1 MDNSI
6 LDKYIIGRVEPQI
19 YAFTTGTVPNYLKVG
34 DTYRPLEQRLGEW
47 RRYFPDLEKK
57 YAAISK
63 VDKDVYFRDF
73 AIHEFLENKRHYHRL
88 LPTDIEGLPYYSR
101 EFFEHATAK
110 DVEDAVVDIRKA
122 FEENKDKYQFYTFEE
137 RPTAM
142 TFTYK
147 RGNKPYEL
155 RPNQKATVLNFT
167 KAVKKGR
174 NNLLMYA
181 VMRFGKTFTAL
192 SCALTS
198 SRYKSI
204 LVVSGKAD
212 VKMEWKKTVEGI
224 KNFEGF
230 DFLDSALL
238 ARNPHAINDA
248 LEQGHRPIVFLTL
261 QDLSGETIK
270 TKHEDV
276 FSRQWDMLII
286 DETHYGARAE
296 AYGKV
301 LRGSKKELKA
311 EMKYTESSDDYENS
325 EELKSLR
332 AAIRIHL
339 SGTPYRILM
348 GSEFQKEDIIAFYQ
362 FSDIVKDK
370 ERWDEKHV
378 NDDDYNEWDN
388 PYYGFPQM
396 IRFAFNVNTSSMK
409 RMEELRKNKVEYAL
423 NELLRP
429 KVTMKEKNGL
439 HQQFIYEEE
448 VLDLLMAIDGSKE
461 DGNILGFLNDER
473 IKRGKL
479 CRHIVCVL
487 PYRASCDAFESLVK
501 KHKKEFKNLS
511 QYEIL
516 NITGVE
522 NEGIFKDVRSV
533 KDRIEDMEKLGKKTI
548 TLTVN
553 RMLTGTTVEQ
563 WDTMIYLKDTAS
575 PQEYDQA
582 IFRLQNQYIREYKD
596 EQGNVIKYN
605 MKPQTLLVDF
615 EPGRMFRMQ
624 EAKAQIYNVNT
635 DKKGNSKLS
644 GRIAEELR
652 ISPIIMVNKDKLKE
666 VEPNDILEA
675 VNTYSANKSIMDEA
689 TDIPVDGALLSNVD
703 VLSALKSLYPIDAK
717 KGIKI
722 RASKGDGED
731 LDIDEPTGKSDDEK
745 DKTSVMSA
753 ENASADESKELQKKL
768 STFYSL
774 ILFFAFLTDS
784 KVASLDD
791 VIKVIDGKDNGR
803 IAKNVGL
810 TKTVLQIMRSVIN
823 PFVLSD
829 LDYKISHMNQL
840 AHDKSIVASERVDR
854 AMKKFGRLSTSEVVT
869 PAWVADMMVGYL
881 PADKIRNEMKIL
893 DIAAKQGEFANA
905 LYKAYGA
912 KLKNSIYSLPTSPL
926 TYEFTRKVYS
936 LLGLPVAHVIE
947 EFNTYDLLND
957 KKKDILMNN
966 LKQLG
971 TSVIIGNPPYQD
983 NAVGDQKTYN
993 GPLYN
998 IFLDCA
1004 YNVAGVV
1011 EMIHPAR
1018 FLTNAGST
1026 PKSWNKKMLE
1036 DKHLKVMDFRQNAQD
1051 LFEGL
1056 QLTGGLAVTYRD
1068 LAETFSAI
1076 NTFMPY
1082 PELDNICKK
1091 VSADKEFQ
1099 PMSDVVVSRTAY
1111 RFTDLMHAEHPE
1123 ALALLSKGHPYD
1135 VSTNIFDRLPQLFYD
1150 ENPNDGKEYIALLGR
1165 LNNKRTVKYI
1175 QRDYIRPVVN
1185 LDSYK
1190 LFLSKADGAA
1200 GQIGNPIPARII
1212 GKPEIGVPGMGN
1224 TESFISIGKCDSE
1237 YEVRALYKYI
1247 ATRFAR
1253 ALLGALKT
1261 TQDITPEK
1269 WKYVPQQNF
1278 CEHSDIDW
1286 SLSVDEIDAL
1296 LCKKYKLSAAERDFI
1311 HDKVKSMTVEYEA

>member
-1 MDNSI
+1 MDYSV

-19 YAFTTGTVPNYLKVG
+19 YAFATGTVPNYLKVG

-47 RRYFPDLEKK
+47 RRFFPDLEKK
-57 YAAISK
+57 FAAVSK

-73 AIHEFLENKRHYHRL
+73 AIHEFLESERHYHRL
-88 LPTDIEGLPYYSR
+88 LPTDMEGLPYYSK

-110 DVEDAVVDIRKA
+110 DVEDAMTDIRKA

-142 TFTYK
+142 VFTYK
-147 RGNKPYEL
+147 RGDKLYEL
-155 RPNQKATVLNFT
+155 RPNQKATVLNFS

-198 SRYKSI
+198 NRYKSI

-230 DFLDSALL
+230 DFLDSTLL

-248 LEQGHRPIVFLTL
+248 LEQGHRPVVFLTL
-261 QDLSGETIK
+261 QDLSGDTIK
-270 TKHEDV
+270 TKHQDV
-276 FSRQWDMLII
+276 FSRQWDLLII

-311 EMKYTESSDDYENS
+311 ELKYAETSDDYENS

-332 AAIRIHL
+332 ASVRIHL

-348 GSEFQKEDIIAFYQ
+348 GSEFDKEDIIAFYQ

-370 ERWDEKHV
+370 DRWDEEHI
-378 NDDDYNEWDN
+378 NTDDYNEWDN

-396 IRFAFNVNTSSMK
+396 IRFAFNVNASSMK

-429 KVTMKEKNGL
+429 KSTMKDKDGL
-439 HQQFIYEEE
+439 HLQFVYEKE
-448 VLDLLMAIDGSKE
+448 VLDLLMAIDGSQE
-461 DGNILGFLNDER
+461 DGNILGFLDDER

-487 PYRASCDAFESLVK
+487 PYRASCDAFESLIK
-501 KHKKEFKNLS
+501 EHKEEFKNLC

-522 NEGIFKDVRSV
+522 NEGMFKDALAV
-533 KDRIEDMEKLGKKTI
+533 KDRIEEMEKQGKKTI

-596 EQGNVIKYN
+596 EQGNVIRYN

-644 GRIAEELR
+644 ERIAEELR
-652 ISPIIMVNKDKLKE
+652 ISPVIMVNKDKLKE

-675 VNTYSANKSIMDEA
+675 VNAYSANKSIMDEA
-689 TDIPVDGALLSNVD
+689 TDIPVDGTLLSNDD
-703 VLSALKSLYPIDAK
+703 VLSVLKSLYPIDAK
-717 KGIKI
+717 KGIKM
-722 RASKGDGED
+722 RATKGDGED
-731 LDIDEPTGKSDDEK
+731 MDIDEPTGESEDEK
-745 DKTSVMSA
+745 DITSVKST
-753 ENASADESKELQKKL
+753 ENTSADDGKELQKKL

-784 KVASLDD
+784 KVVSLDD
-791 VIKVIDGKDNGR
+791 VIKVIDGKDNAR

-810 TKTVLQIMRSVIN
+810 TKTVLQTMRSVIN

-840 AHDKSIVASERVDR
+840 AHDNSIVASERVNR

-881 PADKIRNEMKIL
+881 PADKIKKGTKIL

-905 LYKAYGA
+905 LYKAYGD
-912 KLKNSIYSLPTSPL
+912 KLRNSIYSLPTSPL

-947 EFNTYDLLND
+947 NFNTYDLLND
-957 KKKDILMNN
+957 KKKDILMDS

-971 TSVIIGNPPYQD
+971 TSMIIGNPPYQD

-1026 PKSWNKKMLE
+1026 PKAWNKKMLE
-1036 DKHLKVMDFRQNAQD
+1036 DKHLAIQNYWGKSIFDDTEIKGGVAISLRNIGVKKNPIG
-1051 LFEGL
+1051 LF
-1056 QLTGGLAVTYRD
+1056 T
-1068 LAETFSAI
+1068 
-1076 NTFMPY
+1076 PY
-1082 PELDNICKK
+1082 PELNSMLQSVINRKDFK
-1091 VSADKEFQ
+1091 
-1099 PMSDVVVSRTAY
+1099 PMSNIVITRTAY
-1111 RFTDLMHAEHPE
+1111 RFTDKMHEDHPE
-1123 ALALLSKGHPYD
+1123 ALEQLSNGHPYD
-1135 VSTNIFDRLPQLFYD
+1135 VSTNIFERLPQVFFD
-1150 ENPNDGKEYIALLGR
+1150 EKPNDDNDYIRILGR
-1165 LNNKRTVKYI
+1165 EDNARVMKYVR
-1175 QRDYIRPVVN
+1175 RDYIRPVGN

-1190 LFLSKADGAA
+1190 IFMASANANGIFGETLTSPL
-1200 GQIGNPIPARII
+1200 IGEP
-1212 GKPEIGVPGMGN
+1212 GVGN
-1224 TESFISIGKCDSE
+1224 TETFISIGKFANRQE
-1237 YEVRALYKYI
+1237 AEAARKYV
-1247 ATRFAR
+1247 ATRFVR
-1253 ALLGALKT
+1253 ALLGVLKST
-1261 TQDITPEK
+1261 HHLTPET
-1269 WKYVPQQNF
+1269 WRYVPQQDF
-1278 CEHSDIDW
+1278 SEHSDIDW

-1311 HDKVKSMTVEYEA
+1311 HDKVKSMTVE

>member
-1 MDNSI
+1 MDYSI

-47 RRYFPDLEKK
+47 RRFFPDLEKK
-57 YAAISK
+57 YAAVSK

-73 AIHEFLENKRHYHRL
+73 AIHEFLENERLYHRL
-88 LPTDIEGLPYYSR
+88 LPTDMEGLPYYSR

-110 DVEDAVVDIRKA
+110 DVEDAMADIRKA

-147 RGNKPYEL
+147 RGDKLYEL

-192 SCALTS
+192 CCALTS
-198 SRYKSI
+198 NRYKSI
-204 LVVSGKAD
+204 VVVSGKAD
-212 VKMEWKKTVEGI
+212 VKMEWKKTVENI

-230 DFLDSALL
+230 EFLDSTQL
-238 ARNPHAINDA
+238 ARNPHAVNDA
-248 LEQGHRPIVFLTL
+248 LEQGHRPVVFLTL
-261 QDLSGETIK
+261 QDLSGERIK
-270 TKHEDV
+270 TKHQDV
-276 FSRQWDMLII
+276 FSRQWDLLII

-301 LRGSKKELKA
+301 LRGSKKELQA
-311 EMKYTESSDDYENS
+311 EMKYAEPSDDYENS

-332 AAIRIHL
+332 AEVRIHL

-348 GSEFQKEDIIAFYQ
+348 GSEFDKEDIIAFYQ

-370 ERWDEKHV
+370 ERWDEEHV
-378 NDDDYNEWDN
+378 NADDYNEWDN

-396 IRFAFNVNTSSMK
+396 IRFAFNVNASSIK

-429 KVTMKEKNGL
+429 KSTMKDRDGL
-439 HQQFIYEEE
+439 HLQFVYEKE
-448 VLDLLMAIDGSKE
+448 VLDLLMAIDGSK
-461 DGNILGFLNDER
+461 DDANILGFLDDER

-487 PYRASCDAFESLVK
+487 PYRASCDAFESLIK
-501 KHKKEFKNLS
+501 EHKEEFKNLS

-522 NEGIFKDVRSV
+522 NEGMFKDARAV
-533 KDRIEDMEKLGKKTI
+533 KDRIEEMEKQGKKTI

-582 IFRLQNQYIREYKD
+582 VFRLQNRYIREYKD

-615 EPGRMFRMQ
+615 EPGRMFQMQ

-675 VNTYSANKSIMDEA
+675 VNAYSANKSIMDEA
-689 TDIPVDGALLSNVD
+689 TDIPVDDALFSNDD

-717 KGIKI
+717 KGIKM
-722 RASKGDGED
+722 RATKGDGED
-731 LDIDEPTGKSDDEK
+731 MDIDEPTGELGDDK
-745 DKTSVMSA
+745 DKTSVTST
-753 ENASADESKELQKKL
+753 ENTSVDEEKELQKKL

-791 VIKVIDGKDNGR
+791 VIKVIDGKDNAR

-810 TKTVLQIMRSVIN
+810 TKAVLLTMRSVIN

-840 AHDKSIVASERVDR
+840 SHDSSIAANERVDR
-854 AMKKFGRLSTSEVVT
+854 AMKKFGRLSTSEIVT

-881 PADKIRNEMKIL
+881 PADKIKKDTKIL

-905 LYKAYGA
+905 LYKAYGD

-947 EFNTYDLLND
+947 NFNTYDLLND
-957 KKKDILMNN
+957 KKKNILMNS

-983 NAVGDQKTYN
+983 NAVGEQKTYN

-998 IFLDCA
+998 IFLDRA
-1004 YNVAGVV
+1004 YDVSGVV

-1026 PKSWNKKMLE
+1026 PKAWNKKMLE
-1036 DKHLKVMDFRQNAQD
+1036 DKHLAIQNYWGKSIFDDTEIKGGVAISLRNIEVKKKPIG
-1051 LFEGL
+1051 LF
-1056 QLTGGLAVTYRD
+1056 T
-1068 LAETFSAI
+1068 
-1076 NTFMPY
+1076 PY
-1082 PELDNICKK
+1082 PELNSILQTVINHKDFKTMGNI
-1091 VSADKEFQ
+1091 VIT
-1099 PMSDVVVSRTAY
+1099 RTAY
-1111 RFTDLMHAEHPE
+1111 RFTDKMHEDHPE
-1123 ALALLSKGHPYD
+1123 AMSQLSNGHPYD
-1135 VSTNIFDRLPQLFYD
+1135 VSTNIFERLPQVFFD
-1150 ENPNDGKEYIALLGR
+1150 EKPNDGNEYIRILGR
-1165 LNNKRTVKYI
+1165 EDNARVMKFVR
-1175 QRDYIRPVVN
+1175 RDYIRPVEN

-1190 LFLSKADGAA
+1190 IFMASANANGIFGETLTSPL
-1200 GQIGNPIPARII
+1200 IGEP
-1212 GKPEIGVPGMGN
+1212 GVGN
-1224 TESFISIGKCDSE
+1224 TETFISIGDFASGAEAKAA
-1237 YEVRALYKYI
+1237 RKYV
-1247 ATRFAR
+1247 ATRFVR
-1253 ALLGALKT
+1253 ALLGVLKST
-1261 TQDITPEK
+1261 HHLTPET
-1269 WKYVPQQNF
+1269 WKYVPQQDF
-1278 CEHSDIDW
+1278 SEHSDIDW
-1286 SLSVDEIDAL
+1286 SLPVDEIDAL
-1296 LCKKYKLSAAERDFI
+1296 LCKKYKLSTAEREFI
-1311 HDKVKSMTVEYEA
+1311 HDKVKPMNVDCTA